1 MVPKGRACDD
11 EVGETVTMPSEK
23 RLAPRCEFSRSVRLR
38 WIEPSGREY
47 STLAQVQ
54 NLGRRGMGVMLRERL
69 APGSFVHLREKEMQL
84 VGTAVVRYQEDRKGI
99 YYTGLEFCG
108 GLLAPREMFTGDQRP

>member
-1 MVPKGRACDD
+1 
-11 EVGETVTMPSEK
+11 MPSEK
-23 RLAPRCEFSRSVRLR
+23 RLTSRCEFSRPMRLR

-54 NLGRRGMGVMLRERL
+54 NLSRRGMGVMLRERL
-69 APGSFVHLREKEMQL
+69 AAGSFVHLREKDMQL

-99 YYTGLEFCG
+99 YHMGLEFCG
-108 GLLAPREMFTGDQRP
+108 GLMAPHEILSGD